1 MKEFKNMKRIL
12 TQLKKQ
18 FLNKEFSLY
27 ELDCKVCGLIPT
39 AESIFDYNPVEML
52 LDGFC
57 YQTDYNIDMRG
68 YHFNFKVVQET
79 EYVDNT
85 IVKVVDIFKI

>member
-1 MKEFKNMKRIL
+1 MKRIL

-27 ELDCKVCGLIPT
+27 ELDSMVCGLIPT
-39 AESIFDYNPVEML
+39 AESIFDYNTVEML
-52 LDGFC
+52 EDGFC

-68 YHFNFKVVQET
+68 YHFNFEVVQEA
-79 EYVDNT
+79 EFIGNIV
-85 IVKVVDIFKI
+85 VKVIEICKI